1 MPVLKSKGKGN
12 RKIVYIG
19 FGSNLGERRQNI
31 RRALSYLSSNK
42 KIEIVSVS
50 PIYDNPP
57 VGYEEQPRFLN
68 GVAKIATSLS
78 PVPLLK
84 ELKGIEKKMGREAG
98 KKWASRIIDLD
109 ILFYDRIIFNE
120 EGLVIPHRELHKRWF
135 VLKPFNEIAPDFKH
149 PVLKKTIHQLFEELD
164 G

>member
-1 MPVLKSKGKGN
+1 MPVLKLKGKGN
-12 RKIVYIG
+12 RKVVYIG

-31 RRALSYLSSNK
+31 RRALSYLRSNE
-42 KIEIVSVS
+42 KIEVVLVS
-50 PIYDNPP
+50 PIYDNPST
-57 VGYEEQPRFLN
+57 GYEEQPRFLN
-68 GVAKIATSLS
+68 GVAKITTSLS

-109 ILFYDRIIFNE
+109 ILFYDCIIFNE
-120 EGLVIPHRELHKRWF
+120 EGLVIPHQELHKRWF